1 MLQRTARS
9 RIGMSVGQTRPRAGV
24 AVVKKTICKNIA
36 PTCVVSVER
45 RFLETE
51 HGPGTIRGS
60 LISDFTISS
69 QHTQTRIFLVTEI

>member
-24 AVVKKTICKNIA
+24 AIVEKTICKNIA

-51 HGPGTIRGS
+51 HGPGTIRVS
-60 LISDFTISS
+60 LISDYTISN
-69 QHTQTRIFLVTEI
+69 QHIQPRILLVT